1 MYTVTREQ
9 QINELTHRV
18 PPVVNV
24 DIVILKDGKYL
35 TGRRAKNAPDP
46 DVHHWL
52 FPGSR
57 MRFDESPQ
65 ETAMRV
71 LEKEAPG
78 VKALLKKLITIIS
91 DKGYD
96 RRANG
101 VTIYYLFDFL
111 SGNPRPNSQLDKF
124 EWVDKEEFSRLPH
137 AYELGKMIFNE
148 VDQAVRT
155 MNTTEDE
162 ILVEVDQNNKEMGSI
177 IKREAHANPS
187 RYHRAAWI
195 FLFNSKGN
203 VVLQQRGLNKTHGPG
218 QWDMAGGHQI
228 YGSTIEQTAH
238 QELVEEMG
246 VDTELNLAETALHQ
260 KESQSE
266 FHYLYWGVHGGPYKF
281 DPHEV
286 AAVKEFDCKKLLNR
300 EFDAQ
305 YSIINHVYECLER
318 LRGVWEPLTKK

>member
-9 QINELTHRV
+9 QIKELADRV

-24 DIVILKDGKYL
+24 DIVILKEWKYL
-35 TGRRAKNAPDP
+35 VGRRSEKAPDP

-71 LEKEAPG
+71 LEKEVPG
-78 VKALLKKLITIIS
+78 VKARLKKLITIIS

-96 RRANG
+96 RRAYG
-101 VTIYYLFDFL
+101 VTIYYLFNYL

-124 EWVDKEEFSRLPH
+124 GWVDKEGFSQLPN

-148 VDQAVRT
+148 VDQTVRT

-162 ILVEVDQNNKEMGSI
+162 ILVEVDRNNKEIGSI
-177 IKREAHANPS
+177 IKREAHANSS

-218 QWDMAGGHQI
+218 QWDMAGGHQT

-238 QELVEEMG
+238 QELKEEMG
-246 VDTELNLAETALHQ
+246 IDMELNLAETALYQ
-260 KESQSE
+260 DEKQSE
-266 FHYLYWGVHGGPYKF
+266 FYYLYWGIHDGPYKF
-281 DPHEV
+281 DPNEV
-286 AAVKEFDCKKLLNR
+286 AAVCEFDCKKLLNR
-300 EFDAQ
+300 GFDAQ
-305 YSIINHVYECLER
+305 YSIINHVYECLEK
-318 LRGVWEPLTKK
+318 LKDVWEPLTKK